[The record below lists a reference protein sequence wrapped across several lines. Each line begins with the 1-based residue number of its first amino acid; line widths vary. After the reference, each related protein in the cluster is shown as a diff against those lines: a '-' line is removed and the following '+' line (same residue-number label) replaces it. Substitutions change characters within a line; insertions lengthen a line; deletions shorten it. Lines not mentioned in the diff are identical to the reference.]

1 MDYCP
6 KSSRSKRITEG
17 ESVRTRESF
26 SFYLVLALSMEIYIG
41 QKKPIS
47 HLYNSILLYMNLIS
61 IFYVPDV
68 DSAFRKTESEKT
80 E

>member
-1 MDYCP
+1 
-6 KSSRSKRITEG
+6 
-17 ESVRTRESF
+17 
-26 SFYLVLALSMEIYIG
+26 MEIYIG